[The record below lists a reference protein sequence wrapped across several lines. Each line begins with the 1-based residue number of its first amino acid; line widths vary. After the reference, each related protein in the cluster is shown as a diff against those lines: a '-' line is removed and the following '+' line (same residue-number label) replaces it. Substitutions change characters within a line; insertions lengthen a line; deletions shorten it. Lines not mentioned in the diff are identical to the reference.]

1 MPKHYWLALFVSGM
15 ANRYSHDHHQ
25 CGRSMRMNSKLS
37 VEFQQKRSSY
47 GGFQSMGVPPVII
60 HRTFPFSH
68 LLSIHSW
75 GYPNDF
81 GNLHISSNESS
92 SYPRPGS
99 PVQVSRLR
107 LDALSAPDQ
116 QQWNIVFKCVGT
128 SIKDYEGDM
137 WVVFCGAPIRQE
149 TQTLGRMKKVN
160 GTCPVTLKNHMR
172 W

>member
-1 MPKHYWLALFVSGM
+1 MIIINADDRCGWIQNWVWNSNKK
-15 ANRYSHDHHQ
+15 DHHMEVSNPWGYPQ
-25 CGRSMRMNSKLS
+25 LS
-37 VEFQQKRSSY
+37 SVD
-47 GGFQSMGVPPVII
+47 I
-60 HRTFPFSH
+60 HSTFPFSH
-68 LLSIHSW
+68 LLSVHSW

-81 GNLHISSNESS
+81 GNLHISSKESS

-137 WVVFCGAPIRQE
+137 WVVFCGGPIRQE